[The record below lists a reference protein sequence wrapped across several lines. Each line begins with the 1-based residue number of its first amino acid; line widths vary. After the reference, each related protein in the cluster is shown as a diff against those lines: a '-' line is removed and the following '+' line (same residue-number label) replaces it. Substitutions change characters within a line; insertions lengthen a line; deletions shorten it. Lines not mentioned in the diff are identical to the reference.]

1 MANQS
6 YFTLTAADWK
16 ITGYGD
22 VGGYLGYGGK
32 VSHMKFHSP
41 SLKLYLNAVHLQV
54 GLGAGADISP
64 KFLSQANTAYENFIK
79 GRDAYNTESRYT
91 PLICH
96 RPFSLNDIDHAR
108 SGSIDTAVSIPFGYK
123 TGFCH
128 VSNDKGLLLFSVP
141 ASVDACYGFK
151 FEASMAGGIIFSLGN
166 EYLAAIN
173 ESRKNRELSRRPSDP
188 LVRPAGGF

>member
-1 MANQS
+1 MTQYS
-6 YFTLTAADWK
+6 YFSSTATDWK

-32 VSHMKFHSP
+32 LAHLKFFSP

-54 GLGAGADISP
+54 GLGVGVDISP
-64 KFLSQANTAYENFIK
+64 KFLQHANATYENFLK
-79 GRDAYNTESRYT
+79 TKDAYYVESRYT

-96 RPFSLNDIDHAR
+96 RPFSLNDIDQAR

-128 VSNDKGLLLFSVP
+128 VSNDQGALLFSIP
-141 ASVDACYGFK
+141 ASVDPCYGFK
-151 FEASMAGGIIFSLGN
+151 FEASMSGGIIYSLGN
-166 EYLAAIN
+166 KYLAAIN

>member
-1 MANQS
+1 MTSPS
-6 YFTLTAADWK
+6 YFSSAASDWK

-22 VGGYLGYGGK
+22 VGAYVGYGGK
-32 VSHMKFHSP
+32 LAHLKFFSP

-54 GLGAGADISP
+54 GFGAGVDISP
-64 KFLSQANTAYENFIK
+64 KFLAPANSAYENFLK
-79 GRDAYNTESRYT
+79 GKDAYYTESRYT
-91 PLICH
+91 SLICH
-96 RPFSLNDIDHAR
+96 RPFSLNDIDQAR

-128 VSNDKGLLLFSVP
+128 VSNDNGALLFSVP
-141 ASVDACYGFK
+141 PSVDPCYGFK

-173 ESRKNRELSRRPSDP
+173 ESRKNRELSRRASDP